1 MDETRITRVAI
12 KLKEG
17 LVIKNAFWN
26 GAPDQNRTDTSS
38 LEGYS
43 STIELQ
49 AHFEK
54 VKGKILSYY
63 ELNAISF

>member
-1 MDETRITRVAI
+1 MKGKAKISKNYFIFGCHKDNNISDKTQERADRY
-12 KLKEG
+12 LKTED
-17 LVIKNAFWN
+17 LRN

-49 AHFEK
+49 AHM
-54 VKGKILSYY
+54 V
-63 ELNAISF
+63 